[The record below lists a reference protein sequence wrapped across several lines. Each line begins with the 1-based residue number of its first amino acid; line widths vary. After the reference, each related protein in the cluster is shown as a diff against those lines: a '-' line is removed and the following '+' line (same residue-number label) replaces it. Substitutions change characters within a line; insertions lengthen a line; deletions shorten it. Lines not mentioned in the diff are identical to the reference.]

1 MSWQLLIPLV
11 EKLIDVGLEYYN
23 SDTNEQGVVAA
34 EGTAE
39 SGAPGAAVLLAVE
52 YSGEDLEDRLR
63 EALDLVD
70 GLTIKALEVRKDG
83 AG

>member
-1 MSWQLLIPLV
+1 MTWQLLIPLV
-11 EKLIDVGLEYYN
+11 EKLIDVGVEYYN

-34 EGTAE
+34 EGAVE
-39 SGAPGAAVLLAVE
+39 SGAPGATVLLAVE
-52 YSGEDLEDRLR
+52 YSGEDLGERLK

-70 GLTIKALEVRKDG
+70 GLTIKALEVRQDG